1 MWIDNRSPDALAVF
15 VTDLSD
21 RPAAWYRIPGN
32 TAVHAG
38 SAGLRFDA
46 VRVNVMGW
54 RHDVN
59 NVDECSP
66 GDYEDTLY
74 DVPAGASVRL
84 LVEPDGTPS
93 VALAT
98 EPPGL
103 PTVAVAELGG
113 GGLCP

>member
-1 MWIDNRSPDALAVF
+1 
-15 VTDLSD
+15 
-21 RPAAWYRIPGN
+21 
-32 TAVHAG
+32 
-38 SAGLRFDA
+38 
-46 VRVNVMGW
+46 MGW

-59 NVDECSP
+59 DVDECSP